1 MHNCEIITNTL
12 ANDQIH
18 KETATEEKKKH
29 MCIMNNRKSPKNI
42 RKF

>member
-18 KETATEEKKKH
+18 KETATEEQKKST
-29 MCIMNNRKSPKNI
+29 CVS
-42 RKF
+42 